1 MYMIKDKIR
10 KIALFSIPFFGLLGT
25 VAKAEE
31 TYTTETIVSASG
43 TVLTTTVQAII
54 ATAISFLTTNL
65 PLIVVLGVAFGM
77 VFWLIRKAINAI
89 KGR

>member
-1 MYMIKDKIR
+1 MKDKIR
-10 KIALFSIPFFGLLGT
+10 KIALFTIPFFGLLGT
-25 VAKAEE
+25 VAQAQD
-31 TYTTETIVSASG
+31 YTTETIVSASG
-43 TVLTTTVQAII
+43 TVLSTTVQAII
-54 ATAISFLTTNL
+54 TTAISFLTSNL